1 MIKKIIITGTSS
13 GLGFEMANSLIKEYS
28 VIGLSKTLG
37 KAKKIKKKILNFLVK
52 FYQIFQI

>member
-37 KAKKIKKKILNFLVK
+37 KAKKIKKKIFNLLV
-52 FYQIFQI
+52 